1 MNFRTVIPWR
11 LRKHSTN
18 IYVNVKKH
26 VNNKII
32 FTPVL
37 YEDRYQA
44 FQIKAWRDF
53 KKPKLLLRGT
63 SRVDKY
69 KISDLAKEF
78 DITTRSIRFYE
89 DVGLIEPERKGN
101 IRVYQRRDKIR
112 LKLILRGKRLGFS
125 LAEIR
130 ELFELYD
137 TKQSD
142 GQLLKMLTI
151 IDEKQAHLQQ
161 QLDDISVV
169 MNELETAKER
179 CKQALSNNKTNSQ

>member
-1 MNFRTVIPWR
+1 M
-11 LRKHSTN
+11 
-18 IYVNVKKH
+18 
-26 VNNKII
+26 
-32 FTPVL
+32 
-37 YEDRYQA
+37 
-44 FQIKAWRDF
+44 
-53 KKPKLLLRGT
+53 
-63 SRVDKY
+63 DKF

-137 TKQSD
+137 TQQSD

-179 CKQALSNNKTNSQ
+179 CKQALSDNKANSQ

>member
-1 MNFRTVIPWR
+1 M
-11 LRKHSTN
+11 
-18 IYVNVKKH
+18 
-26 VNNKII
+26 
-32 FTPVL
+32 
-37 YEDRYQA
+37 
-44 FQIKAWRDF
+44 
-53 KKPKLLLRGT
+53 
-63 SRVDKY
+63 DKF

-137 TKQSD
+137 TQQSD

-179 CKQALSNNKTNSQ
+179 CKQALSDNKTKSQ

>member
-1 MNFRTVIPWR
+1 M
-11 LRKHSTN
+11 
-18 IYVNVKKH
+18 
-26 VNNKII
+26 
-32 FTPVL
+32 
-37 YEDRYQA
+37 E
-44 FQIKAWRDF
+44 
-53 KKPKLLLRGT
+53 
-63 SRVDKY
+63 KY

-89 DVGLIEPERKGN
+89 DVGLIEPEREGN

-137 TKQSD
+137 TQQTN
-142 GQLLKMLTI
+142 GQLIKMLTI

-161 QLDDISVV
+161 QLDDIGVV
-169 MNELETAKER
+169 MGELEAARER
-179 CKQALSNNKTNSQ
+179 CKQALRNNTPQAIK